1 MDQILFPMASNLNYE
16 QKKNSWAWAQYELN
30 KEKEIKYK

>member
-1 MDQILFPMASNLNYE
+1 MDQILFPMASNLNFE
-16 QKKNSWAWAQYELN
+16 KKSWAWAQYELN